1 MLQVQVTPYIKKFVD
16 SRLGHPVRLHNKT
29 TSHILLRAL
38 LFQTAQLSLFADK
51 PTGRVLP
58 CTVYID
64 PPKTL
69 DGSRGIATRLRLV
82 NQFFECLFLEE
93 MKRFIDQQ
101 PIKLN
106 RRSGEHNIKVQLWHF
121 CEQFKI
127 EVEEDITEDALVK
140 MFYRYREWLKTED
153 AALKNVVVV

>member
-1 MLQVQVTPYIKKFVD
+1 MLQIQVTPYIKKFID
-16 SRLGHPVRLHNKT
+16 HQLGNPVKLQNKT
-29 TSHILLRAL
+29 TSQILLRAL
-38 LFQTAQLSLFADK
+38 LFQTSQLSLFAETQSK
-51 PTGRVLP
+51 KVLP

-69 DGSRGIATRLRLV
+69 DGQKGIASRLRLV

-93 MKRFIDQQ
+93 MKRYIDQQ

-121 CEQFKI
+121 CEKFGI
-127 EVEEDITEDALVK
+127 SVEEDITEDALVK
-140 MFYRYREWLKTED
+140 MFYRYREWLKSE
-153 AALKNVVVV
+153 AA